1 MEAAPAP
8 PGAGG
13 AGWQQTGGSLSSR
26 FFLDDGSW
34 KDAPLLTGQTSFEP
48 LPDVRNILVTGGE
61 GFIASW
67 LIRHLVTK
75 YPQAYNIVSFDK
87 LDYCSSLNNSR
98 QLLQFP
104 NFRFFHGDA
113 MNGGD
118 VLRCLQ
124 TYNIDT
130 IFHLAAQSHVDLS
143 FGNSFPFTHN
153 NVMGTHVL
161 LESAKVMMGRVKR
174 FYHVST
180 DEVYGEVP
188 KGEAE
193 LHEDSPLHPTN
204 PYSASKACAEMMVRA
219 YVKSFALPVVMI
231 RLNNVY
237 GPHQNTPVADNE
249 TLQFPEKIIPK
260 FINLLQRNKPLFIH
274 GKGDNSRHYLYAGDA
289 ADAFDT
295 ILHKG
300 TMGEIY
306 NVDSKDEIENL
317 QLAKKL
323 CKAFGVED
331 YEKHIQYTRDR
342 PFNDCRY
349 AVNGEKL
356 ARLGW
361 KQKVTFEDG
370 LAQCVEWYQKYS
382 TWWGDI
388 DSVLTPFPELKGATD
403 GFVVDGVAGEV
414 GTGSGGSAVLQQ
426 AGAGAHQAYDPASAG
441 KKLQEWNG
449 VVKKI
454 AACNGMAANGGA
466 AVKKRK
472 ADVLDDAE

>member
-1 MEAAPAP
+1 MEAA
-8 PGAGG
+8 GAGF
-13 AGWQQTGGSLSSR
+13 QSGGSLESR
-26 FFLDDGSW
+26 FFIDDGCW
-34 KDAPLLTGQTSFEP
+34 RNAPILTGQTSFEP
-48 LPDVRNILVTGGE
+48 LPDVHNILVTGGE
-61 GFIASW
+61 GFIASY

-75 YPQAYNIVSFDK
+75 YPSSYNIISFDK

-98 QLLQFP
+98 LLDSFP
-104 NFRFFHGDA
+104 NFRFYHGDI
-113 MNGGD
+113 MSQSD
-118 VLRCLQ
+118 VLKCLQ
-124 TYNIDT
+124 TYKIDT

-143 FGNSFPFTHN
+143 FGNSFTFTHN

-161 LESAKVMMGRVKR
+161 LESAKVTESVRR
-174 FYHVST
+174 FYHIST

-237 GPHQNTPVADNE
+237 GPHQ
-249 TLQFPEKIIPK
+249 FPEKIIPK

-274 GKGDNSRHYLYAGDA
+274 GKGDNSRRYLYAGDA

-317 QLAKKL
+317 DLAKKL
-323 CKAFGVED
+323 CKAFGIED
-331 YEKHIQYTRDR
+331 FEKHIQYTRDR

-349 AVNGEKL
+349 AVNGDKL
-356 ARLGW
+356 AKLGW
-361 KQKVTFEDG
+361 KQRVSFEEG
-370 LAQCVEWYQKYS
+370 LAQCVEWYQKFP

-388 DSVLTPFPELKGATD
+388 DRILTPFPELRSTTAD
-403 GFVVDGVAGEV
+403 GPAADGVCEV
-414 GTGSGGSAVLQQ
+414 GTGSAGAVRQ
-426 AGAGAHQAYDPASAG
+426 AGAGAQLYDPASAG
-441 KKLQEWNG
+441 KKLKEWNG
-449 VVKKI
+449 VVNKVS
-454 AACNGMAANGGA
+454 ACSNGMGVNGGA
-466 AVKKRK
+466 VLKKRK
-472 ADVLDDAE
+472 ADALDDADE